1 MTSSRFIFLLAENFG
16 SLASTFSPYD
26 SICSKMVIIFMLM
39 HMNSPLLLLLFSNN
53 TNLTNSA
60 LVSIVYSKLRDGGE

>member
-26 SICSKMVIIFMLM
+26 SICSKMVIIF
-39 HMNSPLLLLLFSNN
+39 HAHAYEF
-53 TNLTNSA
+53 TITTTTA
-60 LVSIVYSKLRDGGE
+60 TF